1 MEKVEGLDK
10 LGGIL
15 KKLTS
20 VTTEMSN
27 INSNL
32 NRFLYEK
39 DMEDVVKPGL
49 THIKKQA
56 IKHLRKR
63 LYECTTPYSESAD
76 EITNEMAKFDD
87 LYNKAIKL
95 EISEEDSKYLNEL
108 FKLYS
113 LALYRIAVLGGV

>member
-1 MEKVEGLDK
+1 MEKAEGLDK

-27 INSNL
+27 INGNL

-39 DMEDVVKPGL
+39 DMEDVEKPGL

-63 LYECTTPYSESAD
+63 LYECTTPYSVSAD

-87 LYNKAIKL
+87 LYNKGIKL

>member
-1 MEKVEGLDK
+1 MDK
-10 LGGIL
+10 LNRIL
-15 KKLTS
+15 KRLGS
-20 VTTEMSN
+20 VTTEMN
-27 INSNL
+27 TINSNL

-39 DMEDVVKPGL
+39 GMENVVKPGL

-63 LYECTTPYSESAD
+63 LYECTTPYFESAD
-76 EITNEMAKFDD
+76 EITNEMAKFNE

-95 EISEEDSKYLNEL
+95 EISNEESKYLNEL

-113 LALYRIAVLGGV
+113 LALYRITVLGGV